1 MIRHGL
7 LRTVAGD
14 LRRHWR
20 HFAAASVGIVLGV
33 AALTFFLALGLQV
46 REFLLVQVFPSDLLE
61 VVPKSSDV
69 DLFALRLDLGRDA
82 LAPADIEAL
91 AGLPGV
97 EAVFPKM
104 RLTVP
109 ALASGGN
116 SLFGA
121 RMQTEIVAD
130 GIDPALVD
138 REECPAFA
146 EVVRD
151 GPSISCTGDA
161 SCGEYSYCERSGFGP
176 GFCKPYIPVLVSPYV
191 VELYNG
197 AFRRAYSLPKVNPS
211 ALEGLVF
218 EMSFGASSIRPT
230 SRPPVVERMRF
241 AGVSD
246 RAIPLG
252 VTLPL
257 GEVRRLNELLGSPQ
271 AGERFHSAI
280 IQLNDA
286 KSLPAVVEAVE
297 SQGLAL
303 RDREA
308 RRAAL
313 VTAVVVFALSLVGV
327 ALLAISAAHIMH
339 VFYLVVMIR
348 RRELGLLRAVGARRN
363 DVKSLLIVESACV
376 GLLAASV
383 GVAISWG
390 AARVID
396 VLAATRVPDFPF
408 KPETFFAFSPL
419 LAGTVLVATVAI
431 CVVAALPP
439 ALRAVAGDPSDA
451 LSGR

>member
-1 MIRHGL
+1 M
-7 LRTVAGD
+7 
-14 LRRHWR
+14 
-20 HFAAASVGIVLGV
+20 
-33 AALTFFLALGLQV
+33 
-46 REFLLVQVFPSDLLE
+46 
-61 VVPKSSDV
+61 
-69 DLFALRLDLGRDA
+69 
-82 LAPADIEAL
+82 
-91 AGLPGV
+91 
-97 EAVFPKM
+97 
-104 RLTVP
+104 
-109 ALASGGN
+109 
-116 SLFGA
+116 
-121 RMQTEIVAD
+121 
-130 GIDPALVD
+130 
-138 REECPAFA
+138 
-146 EVVRD
+146 
-151 GPSISCTGDA
+151 
-161 SCGEYSYCERSGFGP
+161 
-176 GFCKPYIPVLVSPYV
+176 
-191 VELYNG
+191 
-197 AFRRAYSLPKVNPS
+197 
-211 ALEGLVF
+211 
-218 EMSFGASSIRPT
+218 
-230 SRPPVVERMRF
+230 
-241 AGVSD
+241 
-246 RAIPLG
+246 
-252 VTLPL
+252 
-257 GEVRRLNELLGSPQ
+257 
-271 AGERFHSAI
+271 
-280 IQLNDA
+280 
-286 KSLPAVVEAVE
+286 PAVVEAVE

-348 RRELGLLRAVGARRN
+348 RREFGLLRAVGARRN